1 VTYFRTKK
9 PKRARH
15 FTDSEVCKYYI
26 CGFCPHELF
35 TNTKSDLGACP
46 HIHDDACKDEFQRSS
61 KKNTYPYEADFV
73 AYLEHLIGDL
83 DRKIRRSH
91 ERLDQ
96 DKDEEPESPPI
107 DTELAA
113 KIAAISEREKA
124 LIDQMETL
132 GEEGK
137 IDELQNV
144 KKHVDQLKQEKERL
158 MSGQRPGQEKR
169 MKVCEVC
176 GAFLVIGDTEK
187 RQQSHLEGKQ
197 HQGYLK
203 IRQTIDEFKKLIDDR
218 RRGRPEENN
227 RDRSKPSNSR
237 SKSPRGRD
245 RRRDKH
251 RHRSSSRDKSK
262 ERDRSK
268 DNKNKEKRRERDEDD
283 EDDEL
288 KREAKRHKD
297 E

>member
-1 VTYFRTKK
+1 
-9 PKRARH
+9 
-15 FTDSEVCKYYI
+15 
-26 CGFCPHELF
+26 
-35 TNTKSDLGACP
+35 
-46 HIHDDACKDEFQRSS
+46 
-61 KKNTYPYEADFV
+61 V

-218 RRGRPEENN
+218 RRGRPEE
-227 RDRSKPSNSR
+227 KI
-237 SKSPRGRD
+237 
-245 RRRDKH
+245 
-251 RHRSSSRDKSK
+251 
-262 ERDRSK
+262 EI
-268 DNKNKEKRRERDEDD
+268 
-283 EDDEL
+283 
-288 KREAKRHKD
+288 EAKLVIVTVKVLVVEIEEEINID
-297 E
+297 IEALQEIKVKKVIALKIIKIKKKEENEMKTMMTMN